1 MELLIKRLFAI
12 ISSLPNT
19 STSLFGELP
28 GRLSE
33 TCLLSQVRAERLAY
47 KDQHGEEPQPLHP
60 PVSDTEMTV
69 ILPHRAAGV
78 RHDIQDPFFHKL
90 QLRALTSQCHNPRAL
105 EGLGQ
110 CPGRALHQQPV
121 PQLSAALRCCTAH
134 VGTTPPSFQ
143 QCSPKQQNI
152 PARLKP
158 KIIICKQLVRF

>member
-33 TCLLSQVRAERLAY
+33 TCLLSQVRAEHLAY

-60 PVSDTEMTV
+60 PVSDMEMTV

-110 CPGRALHQQPV
+110 CPGRALHQQPRPAAQCHPDVLHSACGDHTALV
-121 PQLSAALRCCTAH
+121 PAMLPK
-134 VGTTPPSFQ
+134 TTKYPSQ
-143 QCSPKQQNI
+143 IK
-152 PARLKP
+152 A
-158 KIIICKQLVRF
+158 